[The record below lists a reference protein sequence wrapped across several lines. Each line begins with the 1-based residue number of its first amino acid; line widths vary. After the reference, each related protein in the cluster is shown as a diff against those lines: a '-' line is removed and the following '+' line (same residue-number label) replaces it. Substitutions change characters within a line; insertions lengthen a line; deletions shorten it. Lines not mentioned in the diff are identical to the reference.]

1 MISSQMGRN
10 TRKLHQKESMKKI
23 NCWEN
28 VSLISLCTIGL
39 LGLLL
44 RSKIVFSI
52 PFINYN
58 HLVEAH
64 SRFTFS
70 GWVTLALFVLMVKE
84 LLPGSENKKKY
95 NLLFGGISI
104 TSWILLIVFLWKGYN
119 ALSIVVSLVFILLT
133 YIFSYIFARDISK
146 ANLSRGVR
154 WLAVSST
161 ICLVISSFGL
171 FVIDYIYFSHSF
183 EAFLYRDSLFTYLHF
198 QYNGFFSL
206 SIMALLFH
214 SINAVIPDSAKRSA
228 NNFIAVLLI
237 SLIPS
242 LFLSYLWQDPN
253 TSFRIIAIA
262 GSIFVLAACLLFVR
276 TCFMLKS
283 TINTEK
289 PVTRFLILIS
299 MGSFV
304 LKLFLQCFTIFPVIG
319 NAIFGNRPVIMG
331 FLHLVF
337 LGFVSLFILA
347 FYAKRRILDDSK
359 IVTRAGLIVF
369 ALGVL
374 LNEIFLIGQGLV
386 TMFGPGS
393 ILLPW
398 LLWAIAI
405 WLFAGTVLIATAR
418 MKSKSVQ

>member
-1 MISSQMGRN
+1 MG
-10 TRKLHQKESMKKI
+10 MKHI
-23 NCWEN
+23 NHWVN
-28 VSLISLCTIGL
+28 VSLISLGTIGL

-70 GWVTLALFVLMVKE
+70 GWVTLALLLLMVKE
-84 LLPGSENKKKY
+84 LLPGSESKKKY
-95 NLLFGGISI
+95 NMLFAGISI
-104 TSWILLIVFLWKGYN
+104 TSWMLLIVFLWKGYN
-119 ALSIVVSLVFILLT
+119 SLSIIVSLFFILLT
-133 YIFSYIFARDISK
+133 YIFSCVFVRDILK
-146 ANLSRGVR
+146 ARLGPGVR
-154 WLAVSST
+154 WLAVSSM

-171 FVIDYIYFSHSF
+171 FIIDYIYFNHSF

-206 SIMALLFH
+206 SIMALFFNNIK
-214 SINAVIPDSAKRSA
+214 SIIPDSAKRSM
-228 NNFIAVLLI
+228 NNFIAALLI
-237 SLIPS
+237 SVVPS

-253 TSFRIIAIA
+253 TLFRILAIA

-276 TCFMLKS
+276 TSVKLRSAF
-283 TINTEK
+283 TTEK
-289 PVTRFLILIS
+289 PVIRFLILIS

-337 LGFVSLFILA
+337 LGFASLFILA
-347 FYAKRRILDDSK
+347 FYAKRRMLDDSK
-359 IVTRAGLIVF
+359 AITKAGLIAF
-369 ALGVL
+369 ASGVL
-374 LNEIFLIGQGLV
+374 LNETFLISQGLI

-405 WLFAGTVLIATAR
+405 WLFAGTVLIAIAR
-418 MKSKSVQ
+418 IKSKSIQ